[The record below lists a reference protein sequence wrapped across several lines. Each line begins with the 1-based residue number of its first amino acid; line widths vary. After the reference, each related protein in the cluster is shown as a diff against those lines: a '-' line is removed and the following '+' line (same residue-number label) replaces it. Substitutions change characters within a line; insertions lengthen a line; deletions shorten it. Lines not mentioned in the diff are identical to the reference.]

1 MRTIAKPIQ
10 MVNWTDENGTITPV
24 RFKIKN
30 EEGAATVVKIL
41 GIHKRDKERIAGN
54 ITYTFHCEILINQQT
69 LLCEI
74 RYDLASCKWIL
85 FKL

>member
-1 MRTIAKPIQ
+1 M
-10 MVNWTDENGTITPV
+10 DENGTITPV

-30 EEGAATVVKIL
+30 EEGAATVVKIQR
-41 GIHKRDKERIAGN
+41 IHKKDKDRIAGC

-74 RYDLASCKWIL
+74 RYDVENCKWIL